1 MSWLENLIEA
11 TEHMLAAGVAVLKRM
26 VFNVREIRG
35 IVAASS
41 QTTWKELGYPPR
53 VCAECGS
60 PMRLSD
66 ISRIHFDVAS
76 RTRSLRC
83 KQCGAKIVEGSLR
96 AQRALRS
103 VVEADA
109 A

>member
-1 MSWLENLIEA
+1 MS
-11 TEHMLAAGVAVLKRM
+11 
-26 VFNVREIRG
+26 
-35 IVAASS
+35 
-41 QTTWKELGYPPR
+41 TTWKELGYPPR

-60 PMRLSD
+60 KMRRSD

-83 KQCGAKIVEGSLR
+83 KQCSAKIVEGSLR
-96 AQRALRS
+96 TRRVLRS
-103 VVEADA
+103 VVEVDA